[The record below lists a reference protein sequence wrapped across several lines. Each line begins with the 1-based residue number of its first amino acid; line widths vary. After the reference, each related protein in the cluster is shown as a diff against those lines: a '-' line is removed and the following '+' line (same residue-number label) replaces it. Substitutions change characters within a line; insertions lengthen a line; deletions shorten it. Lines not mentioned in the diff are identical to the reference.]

1 MPTYAIGDIQGCNQ
15 QLATLV
21 DKIHAVAPNARL
33 LFLGDLVN
41 RGPESLETLRMIR
54 AMNLKGKAESV
65 LGNHD
70 LHLLAIA
77 QGISK
82 PSKSDTLNEILNAPD
97 RDELLDWLRHRPM
110 AMFEQNYL
118 MLHAGVVPQWTARQT
133 MDLAREVETALRGP
147 DWPNFLHQMYGNQP
161 AKWDDNLQGPERL
174 RCIVNAFTR
183 MRFCEPDGT
192 MEFSIK
198 ESAGSVNPEGYM
210 PWFDLP
216 HRQTADVTVVFG
228 HWSTLGLMMQPNVIG
243 LDTGCLWG
251 GKLTAL
257 CLEDRSLIQVA
268 CPQSAK
274 PG

>member
-21 DKIHAVAPNARL
+21 DKIHAVTPNARL

-41 RGPESLETLRMIR
+41 RGPKSLETLRMIR
-54 AMNLKGKAESV
+54 AMNLEGKAESV

-82 PSKSDTLNEILNAPD
+82 PSKSDTLNDILNAPD

-118 MLHAGVVPQWTARQT
+118 MTHAGVVSQWTAQQT
-133 MDLAREVETALRGP
+133 MSLAHEVETALRGP

-274 PG
+274 PS